1 MSEVVEMTIW
11 EKAVLNMQKGAQKLS
26 TAAVL
31 ISERV
36 KAELMIARLRIRLD
50 ELQSRINERYQV
62 IGRRVVN
69 LAKGD
74 ALPKTPEQLVRDEEI
89 AAAMTE
95 IDAFKKD
102 REDLYGEIERE
113 QAVFKPGANTEETKK

>member
-1 MSEVVEMTIW
+1 MTIW

-26 TAAVL
+26 AAAVI

-36 KAELMIARLRIRLD
+36 KAEITIARLRIRLD
-50 ELQSRINERYQV
+50 EIQSRINEHYRI

-74 ALPKTPEQLVRDEEI
+74 ALPRASEQLVQDEEI

-95 IDAFKKD
+95 IDALKKD
-102 REDLYGEIERE
+102 RDDLYGEIERE
-113 QAVFKPGANTEETKK
+113 QAAFKPESKHEETKI

>member
-1 MSEVVEMTIW
+1 MTIW